1 MTAALRVPALL
12 CAAAALFVTASLAGC
27 SSDGEDGKGDDGG
40 GGVSAGKPDDFGCL
54 TPEEA
59 EQASI
64 TFTSDDGSETGAY
77 APRGGSGAGIVLA
90 HQSDGTACQWKDKA
104 DMLSKAGYRVLAV
117 NSTGPEVPEIIG
129 AAGYLRDK
137 GAKKLLLMGASKGG
151 TAVLAAAPRLKP
163 QPAAVVALSAP
174 TQYANMNAEG
184 AVRELTSPV
193 LYMVGELDA
202 DFADGVKEMDRKSTK
217 SSEHRL
223 VYVRDE
229 SAHGV
234 ALLYDDTR
242 WATVRDFLAKY
253 GS

>member
-1 MTAALRVPALL
+1 MTAALRVPGLL

-27 SSDGEDGKGDDGG
+27 SSDGGDGRGDGDG

-59 EQASI
+59 ARASI
-64 TFTSDDGSETGAY
+64 TFPVGDGSETGAY

-104 DMLSKAGYRVLAV
+104 DELSKAGYRVLAV
-117 NSTGPEVPEIIG
+117 NSNGQEVAEVIG
-129 AAGYLRDK
+129 AAAYLRDK

-151 TAVLAAAPRLKP
+151 TAVLAAAPRLEP
-163 QPAAVVALSAP
+163 RPDAVVALSAP
-174 TQYANMNAEG
+174 TRYAGMNALR
-184 AVRELTSPV
+184 AVPELTSPV
-193 LYMVGELDA
+193 LYMVADLDG
-202 DFADGVKEMDRKSTK
+202 DFGSGVREMNEKSTK
-217 SSEHRL
+217 SPDHEL
-223 VYVRDE
+223 VYVQDE

-234 ALLYDDTR
+234 ALLHDDAR
-242 WATVRDFLAKY
+242 WAKVRGFLAKY

>member
-1 MTAALRVPALL
+1 MTAVLRVPGLL
-12 CAAAALFVTASLAGC
+12 CAAVALLLTASLAGC
-27 SSDGEDGKGDDGG
+27 SSDGGGGKDDDG
-40 GGVSAGKPDDFGCL
+40 GGVSAEKPDDFGCL

-59 EQASI
+59 ERASI
-64 TFTSDDGSETGAY
+64 TFPSEDGSETGAY

-104 DMLSKAGYRVLAV
+104 DELNKAGYRVLAV
-117 NSTGPEVPEIIG
+117 NSTGPEVAEIIG
-129 AAGYLRDK
+129 AASYLRDK
-137 GAKKLLLMGASKGG
+137 NAKKLLLMGASKGG
-151 TAVLAAAPRLKP
+151 TAVLAAAPRLSP
-163 QPAAVVALSAP
+163 QPDAVVALSAP
-174 TQYANMNAEG
+174 EQYSTMNAAG
-184 AVRELTSPV
+184 AVPELTSPV
-193 LYMVGELDA
+193 LYMVGELDG
-202 DFADGVKEMDRKSTK
+202 DFGAGVKEMNKKSVR

-234 ALLYDDTR
+234 ALLYDDAR